1 MFIRGVMQGIAPQLS
16 HRPGR
21 QGRPPA
27 EGSEALNRHI
37 LATATRLFIEHGYAA
52 TSVEHIAEQAG
63 TGKNTIY
70 RRHAT
75 KEKLF
80 EAVVTSLCAP
90 LVEAANRFEKDL
102 SNPLLALKESCR
114 TLLTFVLLP
123 ESVAVYRLLTAEARR
138 FPDLVN
144 RVQGKAIE
152 PYVAS
157 IRRLL
162 DAARQNRQ
170 IRADCDVE
178 NTERAIMGLITGW
191 AIDQAMLGLEAF
203 RSDKDREAFFES
215 AWRMFLS
222 GVRPG

>member
-1 MFIRGVMQGIAPQLS
+1 MKGIQS
-16 HRPGR
+16 VQHRSGR
-21 QGRPPA
+21 QGRPCA
-27 EGSEALNRHI
+27 EGSEALDRHI

-63 TGKNTIY
+63 TGKNSIY

-80 EAVVTSLCAP
+80 EAVVTDLCAP
-90 LVEAANRFEKDL
+90 LVEAATRFERDL
-102 SNPLLALKESCR
+102 SNPLAALKESCR
-114 TLLTFVLLP
+114 TLLTFVLVP

-138 FPDLVN
+138 FPDLVK
-144 RVQGKAIE
+144 RIQGKAIE

-162 DAARQNRQ
+162 EAARQNRQ
-170 IRADCDVE
+170 LRPECDVE

-191 AIDQAMLGLEAF
+191 PIDQAMLGLDAF
-203 RSDKDREAFFES
+203 RSDKDRETFFET
-215 AWRMFLS
+215 AWRIFLS
-222 GVRPG
+222 GVTPA